1 MHVHQFIRILAC
13 FAIGLAIPSDSR
25 GGDLKPY
32 TLPPEARTGVEKLA
46 ASSDVLVLGEMHGTQ
61 EVPQLVAGLLAP
73 LSELGYH
80 NLAIEVPNNH
90 QAAMLAWARR
100 ETETIPDFFAN
111 PNGDGRGNAQLLAL
125 VRIAAAPPFR
135 WQIVCFDESESIL
148 EEKARVALTQ
158 TKQIEKAKG
167 SELTV
172 DDEMFAQWRE
182 RDAAMAFNLVR
193 ETKSLKPTEKTLA
206 ICGNIHARVTNDVRD
221 PMLSKLWPS
230 FAEMLKQGRPAW
242 RVNSI
247 NIEFYSGAFFNEGKV
262 RSIGKRPLEHAVI
275 RSAGQSSGCTLVLS
289 LPVATPATFGSE
301 KPGSREDQVA
311 KSQAGGD
318 K

>member
-1 MHVHQFIRILAC
+1 MRVHQFMIVLAC

-25 GGDLKPY
+25 GGELKPY
-32 TLPPEARTGVEKLA
+32 PLPPEARTGVEKLA

-80 NLAIEVPNNH
+80 ALALEVPNNQ
-90 QAAMLAWARR
+90 QAAVLAWARG
-100 ETETIPDFFAN
+100 ETKTIPGFFAF
-111 PNGDGRGNAQLLAL
+111 PNADGRGNAQLLAL
-125 VRIAAAPPFR
+125 ARIAAVPPFR
-135 WQIVCFDESESIL
+135 WQIICFDESELTL
-148 EEKARVALTQ
+148 EKQARLALAQRKQ
-158 TKQIEKAKG
+158 TEKAKG
-167 SELTV
+167 SELAV
-172 DDEMFAQWRE
+172 DDEMFALWRE
-182 RDAAMAFNLVR
+182 RDATMAANVLR

-206 ICGNIHARVTNDVRD
+206 ICGNIHARVTKDVRD

-230 FAEMLKQGRPAW
+230 FAEMLKQRRPAW

-247 NIEFYSGAFFNEGKV
+247 NIEFYSGAIFNEGKV

-275 RSAGQSSGCTLVLS
+275 RSAGQSGCTLVLS